1 MKYLHRQPP
10 NTACRAKVE
19 ERIRA
24 DIADLMTKEQAV
36 LEAWA
41 AQRRRFEEC
50 VKFVT
55 VEVSHILTF
64 LHLKMSFKMV
74 KLNQ

>member
-10 NTACRAKVE
+10 NTAFRAKVE

-41 AQRRRFEEC
+41 AQRRRLEEC

-55 VEVSHILTF
+55 VEVSHCCCSDIWHF
-64 LHLKMSFKMV
+64 H
-74 KLNQ
+74 N